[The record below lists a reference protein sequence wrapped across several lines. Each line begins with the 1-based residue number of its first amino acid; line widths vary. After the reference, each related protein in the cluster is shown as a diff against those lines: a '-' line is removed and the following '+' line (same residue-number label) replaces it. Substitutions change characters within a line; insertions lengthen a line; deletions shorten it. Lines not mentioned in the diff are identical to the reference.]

1 MKYTIKEILNEK
13 ESIIKIFEILK
24 EIGID
29 IIDVEGSF
37 VILKDNNKI
46 GEIKYW
52 DINQEIK

>member
-24 EIGID
+24 ENGID

>member
-13 ESIIKIFEILK
+13 ESIIKMFEILK
-24 EIGID
+24 ENGID

-52 DINQEIK
+52 DIDQEIK